1 MYFYD
6 SFRAELKGH
15 KKALK
20 VNSDNKQQ
28 LIQKLIS
35 SSFLKMIKLFTS
47 KIEAISTVLIRSVA
61 LLL

>member
-1 MYFYD
+1 MDLYD

-20 VNSDNKQQ
+20 VNLDNKQQ

-47 KIEAISTVLIRSVA
+47 KF
-61 LLL
+61 

>member
-1 MYFYD
+1 MDLYD

-20 VNSDNKQQ
+20 VNSDDKQQ

-35 SSFLKMIKLFTS
+35 ASFLKMIKLFTS
-47 KIEAISTVLIRSVA
+47 KI
-61 LLL
+61 